1 MYFQWGQEL
10 VLEGV
15 KNNLDGTIIVAL
27 HDRLLFPGIASLI
40 RKKLNFNNLIKFYY
54 LIVIRLN

>member
-1 MYFQWGQEL
+1 M